1 MCGLASKLTS
11 KVFHRGPGRWL
22 VLGGVAIVT
31 GAVLAAVL
39 APLITSHD
47 PTLSSEELFEP
58 PSVEHPMG
66 TNNLGYDM
74 FSRMLYGARTVLVI
88 VLSSISLSMAIGIP
102 TGLISG
108 YAGGKMDRGLS
119 MVMDSIYAF
128 PALILA
134 IAVAAAIGPG
144 IANTAIS
151 IAFVYIPTYFRMGRG
166 QTLSIKEQLF
176 IEAIRAVGAKTRMIL
191 LRYILPNI
199 LPTIVVVFSLSVP
212 DAILTEAALSFLGLG
227 VTAPTPDWGFD
238 LRKGQAFLSAGYWW
252 LVTFPGVMIVILGV
266 GFSILGE
273 GLSERYGARLVE
285 R

>member
-1 MCGLASKLTS
+1 MSSLVLKLTS
-11 KVFHRGPGRWL
+11 KLFPKGPGRWL
-22 VLGGVAIVT
+22 ALGGVAIVAAT
-31 GAVLAAVL
+31 VLAALL
-39 APLITSHD
+39 APLITSYN
-47 PTLSSEELFEP
+47 PTLSSEELLEP
-58 PSVEHPMG
+58 PSIKHPMG

-74 FSRMLYGARTVLVI
+74 FSRMLYGTRTVLVI
-88 VLSSISLSMAIGIP
+88 VFSSIALSMVIGIP

-108 YAGGKMDRGLS
+108 YTGGKIDRGLS
-119 MVMDSIYAF
+119 VIMDSIYAF

-166 QTLSIKEQLF
+166 QTLSVKEQLF
-176 IEAIRAVGAKTRMIL
+176 IEAIRAVGARTRTIL
-191 LRYILPNI
+191 LRYVLPNI

-252 LVTFPGVMIVILGV
+252 LVTFPGVMIVILAV

-273 GLSERYGARLVE
+273 GLNERYGMRSVE